1 MATQK
6 GGCILINKETK
17 KIGLIYRPSLDDYSF
32 PKGHMEFGES
42 VLECAVRETIE
53 ETARDVKLIKNDPVC
68 INKYQTSAGED
79 VECYMY
85 LAEDLGDYK
94 GEIAEKDREQCVW
107 IDYDKVYDTLT
118 YQDLKEA
125 WKESENEVK
134 AALGL

>member
-17 KIGLIYRPSLDDYSF
+17 KIGLIYRPSLNDYSF

-53 ETARDVKLIKNDPVC
+53 ETQRNVKLLSNEPIC
-68 INKYQTSAGED
+68 INKYKTSQDED

-85 LAEDLGDYK
+85 LAEDLGEYK
-94 GEIAEKDREQCVW
+94 GEIAEKDKEICEW
-107 IDYDKVYDTLT
+107 IDFDKVYDKLS
-118 YQDLKEA
+118 YDDLKEA
-125 WKESENEVK
+125 WNESEDAVK
-134 AALGL
+134 KALGL